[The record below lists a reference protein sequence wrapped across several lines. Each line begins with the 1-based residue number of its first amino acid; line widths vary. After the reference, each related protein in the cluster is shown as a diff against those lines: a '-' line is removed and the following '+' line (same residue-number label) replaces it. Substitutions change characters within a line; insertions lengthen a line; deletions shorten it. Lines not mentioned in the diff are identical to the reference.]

1 MVEVANGAFKTAR
14 RATTISFATSADG
27 AGATDTSVSGFVMW
41 KKGRVQ
47 KRATKI
53 LSLNF

>member
-14 RATTISFATSADG
+14 RATTSSFATSADG